1 MIQKTLAKN
10 RKAKY
15 QYEIQKTIEVGIVLE
30 GTEVKSI
37 RAGQIN
43 LAESFCRVYENLQ
56 VYLINAHVSHYD
68 FGNRHNHDPVRPR
81 RLLLHRSE
89 IRRLYGQVKEQGLTL
104 IPLKIY
110 LKGGIIKMELALGR
124 GKKLYDKRQEMK
136 KREAQRDIERILNE
150 KNNQNYK

>member
-1 MIQKTLAKN
+1 MAAKTLAKN
-10 RKAKY
+10 RKARFD
-15 QYEIQKTIEVGIVLE
+15 YEIQKTMEVGIALH

-43 LAESFCRVYENLQ
+43 LAESYCRVDDNLQ
-56 VYLINAHVSHYD
+56 IYLMNAHISQYD
-68 FGNRHNHDPVRPR
+68 FGNRHNHDPLRPKC
-81 RLLLHRSE
+81 LLLHRSE

-124 GKKLYDKRQEMK
+124 GKKLYDKRQTMK
-136 KREAQRDIERILNE
+136 KQDAQRDVERALSDR
-150 KNNQNYK
+150 K

>member
-1 MIQKTLAKN
+1 MPSKTLAKN
-10 RKAKY
+10 RKARFE
-15 QYEIQKTIEVGIVLE
+15 YEIQNTMEVGIVLK

-43 LAESFCRVYENLQ
+43 LAESFCRVDERLQ
-56 VYLINAHVSHYD
+56 VYLLNAHVSQYD
-68 FGNRHNHDPVRPR
+68 FGNIHNHDPLRPK

-104 IPLKIY
+104 IPIKIY

-124 GKKLYDKRQEMK
+124 GKKIHDKRQTMK
-136 KREAQRDIERILNE
+136 KRDAERDVERALSERSFN
-150 KNNQNYK
+150 

>member
-1 MIQKTLAKN
+1 MVSKTLAKN
-10 RKAKY
+10 RKARFE
-15 QYEIQKTIEVGIVLE
+15 YEIQKTMEVGIALQ

-43 LAESFCRVYENLQ
+43 LSESYCRVDDNLQ
-56 VYLINAHVSHYD
+56 IYLMNAHISQYD
-68 FGNRHNHDPVRPR
+68 FGNRHNHDPLRPKC
-81 RLLLHRSE
+81 LLLHRSE

-124 GKKLYDKRQEMK
+124 GKKLYDKRQTMK
-136 KREAQRDIERILNE
+136 KQDAQRDVERALNE
-150 KNNQNYK
+150 RK

>member
-1 MIQKTLAKN
+1 MPSKTLAKN
-10 RKAKY
+10 RKARFE
-15 QYEIQKTIEVGIVLE
+15 YEIQNTMEVGIVLK

-43 LAESFCRVYENLQ
+43 LTESFCRVDDHLQ
-56 VYLINAHVSHYD
+56 VYLLNAHVSQYD
-68 FGNRHNHDPVRPR
+68 FGNIHNHDPLRPR

-104 IPLKIY
+104 IPIKIY

-124 GKKLYDKRQEMK
+124 GKKMHDKRQTMK
-136 KREAQRDIERILNE
+136 KRDAERDVERALSERSFN
-150 KNNQNYK
+150 

>member
-1 MIQKTLAKN
+1 MASKTLAKN
-10 RKAKY
+10 RKARFE
-15 QYEIQKTIEVGIVLE
+15 YEIQKTMEVGIALQ

-43 LAESFCRVYENLQ
+43 LSESYCRVDDNLQ
-56 VYLINAHVSHYD
+56 IYLMNAHISQYD
-68 FGNRHNHDPVRPR
+68 FGNRHNHDPLRPKC
-81 RLLLHRSE
+81 LLLHRSE

-124 GKKLYDKRQEMK
+124 GKKLYDKRQTMK
-136 KREAQRDIERILNE
+136 KQDAQRDVERALNE
-150 KNNQNYK
+150 RK

>member
-1 MIQKTLAKN
+1 MPSKTLAKN
-10 RKAKY
+10 RKARFE
-15 QYEIQKTIEVGIVLE
+15 YEIQNTMEVGIVLK

-43 LAESFCRVYENLQ
+43 ITESFCRVDDHLQ
-56 VYLINAHVSHYD
+56 VYLLNAHVSQYD
-68 FGNRHNHDPVRPR
+68 FGNIHNHDPLRPR

-104 IPLKIY
+104 IPIKIY

-124 GKKLYDKRQEMK
+124 GKKMYDKRQTMK
-136 KREAQRDIERILNE
+136 KRDAERDVERALSEHSFN
-150 KNNQNYK
+150 

>member
-1 MIQKTLAKN
+1 MASKTLAKN
-10 RKAKY
+10 RTARY
-15 QYEIQKTIEVGIVLE
+15 EYEIQRTMEVGIALQ

-43 LAESFCRVYENLQ
+43 LAESYCRVDDNLQ
-56 VYLINAHVSHYD
+56 IYLMNAHISQYD
-68 FGNRHNHDPVRPR
+68 FGNRHNHDPLRPKC
-81 RLLLHRSE
+81 LLLHRSE

-124 GKKLYDKRQEMK
+124 GKKLYDKRQTMK
-136 KREAQRDIERILNE
+136 KQDAQRDVERALSE
-150 KNNQNYK
+150 RK

>member
-1 MIQKTLAKN
+1 MASKTLAKN
-10 RKAKY
+10 RKARFE
-15 QYEIQKTIEVGIVLE
+15 YEIQKTMEVGIALQ

-43 LAESFCRVYENLQ
+43 LAESYCRVDNNLQ
-56 VYLINAHVSHYD
+56 IHLMNAHISQYD
-68 FGNRHNHDPVRPR
+68 FGNRHNHDPLRPKC
-81 RLLLHRSE
+81 LLLHRSE

-124 GKKLYDKRQEMK
+124 GKKLYDKRQTMK
-136 KREAQRDIERILNE
+136 KKDAQRDVERALSE
-150 KNNQNYK
+150 RK

>member
-1 MIQKTLAKN
+1 MASKTLAKN
-10 RKAKY
+10 RKARFE
-15 QYEIQKTIEVGIVLE
+15 YEIQKTMEVGIALQ

-43 LAESFCRVYENLQ
+43 LAESYCRVDNNLQ
-56 VYLINAHVSHYD
+56 IYLMNAHISQYD
-68 FGNRHNHDPVRPR
+68 FGNRHNHDPLRPKC
-81 RLLLHRSE
+81 LLLHRSE

-124 GKKLYDKRQEMK
+124 GKRLYDKRQTMK
-136 KREAQRDIERILNE
+136 KRDAQRDVERALRE
-150 KNNQNYK
+150 RK